1 MTNKEIMLIG
11 FDIHRF
17 VKNMC
22 NELLKEN
29 PSMTD
34 GEKMAYR
41 LGIDNTLGFL
51 KQTLSEAIKDDD
63 DYYRTI
69 AVHVPGLDVMTEF
82 MTIEEVL
89 QEFSH

>member
-1 MTNKEIMLIG
+1 MTNKETIFIG

-17 VKNMC
+17 VQNMC

-29 PSMTD
+29 PFMTD
-34 GEKMAYR
+34 SEKKVYR

-51 KQTLSEAIKDDD
+51 EQTLSEAIKDDD
-63 DYYRTI
+63 DCYRTI

-82 MTIEEVL
+82 MTIEEL
-89 QEFSH
+89 EL